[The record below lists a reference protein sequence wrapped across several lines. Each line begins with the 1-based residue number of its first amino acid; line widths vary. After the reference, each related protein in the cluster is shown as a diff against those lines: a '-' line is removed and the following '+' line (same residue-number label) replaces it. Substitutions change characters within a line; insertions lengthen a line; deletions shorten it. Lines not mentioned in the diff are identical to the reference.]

1 MLSPFTDDKK
11 ISIVKNRNQRAA
23 ITSLQTA
30 MNIVKNKH
38 LIVPTFASIII
49 LSKKAFK
56 EVVKSLFA
64 ENKEP
69 PIIFNKNVAI
79 TRERPELKKKN
90 NINNNTII
98 RTKRNLIAVVIA
110 LELGKLGAWSLGFFV
125 AAVVGNTATTVI
137 DQEIRESYAQKA
149 EARIANRLKSAKV
162 ILLLFNLLVT
172 FSLFLTLFYYLFT
185 NFKQFFILFLLEEM
199 PVKSAYHAR

>member
-79 TRERPELKKKN
+79 TRERPELKKK
-90 NINNNTII
+90 TILITI
-98 RTKRNLIAVVIA
+98 RLFEPKEILSR
-110 LELGKLGAWSLGFFV
+110 SL
-125 AAVVGNTATTVI
+125 
-137 DQEIRESYAQKA
+137 
-149 EARIANRLKSAKV
+149 
-162 ILLLFNLLVT
+162 
-172 FSLFLTLFYYLFT
+172 
-185 NFKQFFILFLLEEM
+185 
-199 PVKSAYHAR
+199 

>member
-1 MLSPFTDDKK
+1 
-11 ISIVKNRNQRAA
+11 
-23 ITSLQTA
+23 

-79 TRERPELKKKN
+79 TRERPELKKN

-162 ILLLFNLLVT
+162 ILLLFDLLVT
-172 FSLFLTLFYYLFT
+172 FSLFLTLFYY
-185 NFKQFFILFLLEEM
+185 
-199 PVKSAYHAR
+199 